1 MFQSSTV
8 RSLSLAGILTNLNGK
23 GKITEK
29 EAAIKNFEMRLMST
43 QMDILITARIYGV
56 TRAPQS
62 REYAIV
68 TEFKNGA
75 NLSRI
80 NETLLHYWDP
90 VPTNR
95 PMVVELWDYL
105 YEFWKVLNSKYSI
118 IKISE
123 KS

>member
-1 MFQSSTV
+1 MLNALELLQHFQ
-8 RSLSLAGILTNLNGK
+8 LLN
-23 GKITEK
+23 I
-29 EAAIKNFEMRLMST
+29 NFSYVPIFNV
-43 QMDILITARIYGV
+43 DILITARIYGV